1 VIALGRHGRWGRWG
15 VRRPTC
21 LARLT
26 CLTCLILSACSS
38 PKPSAP
44 PQSAPALPA
53 PVSPQQLW
61 GDLKPV
67 VSVKELMRD
76 MIDPA
81 SDFIFDAVKVVMS
94 SHGTVETVPRT
105 EKDWEKIRIG
115 AVTIAEG
122 VYLLKI
128 PRPFAP
134 PGDENNSGGPEATEL
149 SPAQI
154 KAKLD
159 ADPVLWN
166 AKIEALR
173 NVGLEVMEIVKQKKV
188 SELWEAGDNLDQ
200 ACENCH
206 LEYWYPGDKP
216 LLEKFD
222 RAIQERLDKAQR
234 AGKPGRGR

>member
-1 VIALGRHGRWGRWG
+1 MGRPSGPPSCLSRLSCLVVIA
-15 VRRPTC
+15 
-21 LARLT
+21 
-26 CLTCLILSACSS
+26 LSACSS

-94 SHGTVETVPRT
+94 AHGTVETVPRT

-234 AGKPGRGR
+234 SGKPGRGR